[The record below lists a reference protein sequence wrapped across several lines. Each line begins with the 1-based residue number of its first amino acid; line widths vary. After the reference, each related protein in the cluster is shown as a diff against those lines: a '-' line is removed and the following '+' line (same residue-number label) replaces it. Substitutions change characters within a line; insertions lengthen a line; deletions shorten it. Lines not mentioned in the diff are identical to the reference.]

1 MILRSVMKKVF
12 AWLSVATIGAA
23 VFSVSAQ
30 GLYRWEDKD
39 GRVTYSDTPPP
50 KDAKQPQKKKLVDN
64 IIEQEAVPFAVKDA
78 MKKNPVTLYVTNC
91 GEACT
96 QARDLLTK
104 RGIPFAERDPSQDAK
119 AADAL
124 KSLVGGLDVPTM
136 TVGENKFKGYLESS
150 WSSALDSAGYPR
162 TNATL
167 KPAASARAAP
177 VEPAKAAVK

>member
-1 MILRSVMKKVF
+1 MKKVF
-12 AWLSVATIGAA
+12 ACLLMAA
-23 VFSVSAQ
+23 IFVTAFSTSAQ

-50 KDAKQPQKKKLVDN
+50 KDAKQPQKKKLGDN

-78 MKKNPVTLYVTNC
+78 MKKSPVTLYVTNC

-96 QARDLLTK
+96 QARELLTK

-119 AADAL
+119 AAEAL
-124 KSLVGGLDVPTM
+124 KTLVGGLDVPTM

-150 WSSALDSAGYPR
+150 WSGALDSAGYPR

-177 VEPAKAAVK
+177 AEPAKAAAK